1 LSDPQTPAGRQPV
14 SPDQAFAAAVNL
26 HRAGRVSE
34 AEQFYRKILQV
45 APGHFGAT
53 HYLGLACTQQGKH
66 NEAVGLLRKAVA
78 SNPASFEALTNLG
91 VALAATR
98 QLEAAV
104 AEYRKAIALQPDYVE
119 ARNNLGS
126 ALIGLGRHADAIAE
140 LEQALAIKPDLAAP
154 HNNLGSALAALG
166 RHIDALPA
174 YREAVRLNP
183 EFTDACNNLGLSLVA
198 LGRPDEALEIYR
210 TALTLM
216 PGDADAHANLAI
228 ALAALDRHE
237 AAIPHFEAALAGR
250 PGNTEAHNNLGNS
263 LAALNRHGEA
273 LAHYAKAIE
282 LRPELAEVHYNLG
295 NALTTLQRHP
305 EAVAHYRKAL
315 ALQPRYAEAHNNL
328 GIALV
333 MLERPAEAVTHH
345 REAIAIRPD
354 FTEAHSSLGDALAAL
369 DRYDEAQASFH
380 RALALDPA
388 FPEAHAG
395 LGNLQR
401 TLGRLEEARQTF
413 EKAISLAPRRA
424 EFHRGLAEIKR
435 FAAGDSQLAA
445 MEALAQDAATLSGN
459 GRTHLQFALAKAY
472 DDLGD
477 SPRAF
482 QHLIEGNAHKRAAIQ
497 YDPSETLRLFART
510 AEVFTSEL
518 MRRQA
523 NQGDP
528 SPLPIFIVGM
538 PRSGSSLIEQV
549 LASHSRV
556 FGAGE
561 ITDFNAAA
569 AILAGPGG
577 ALPVPFPELA
587 AEMTAEQFRCVGSH
601 YVNGL
606 RSRAPSAE
614 RITDKTL
621 GNFLFAGLIHLAL
634 PNARIIHARRNPV
647 DTCLSCFSKLFASQM
662 SFTYDL
668 AELGQYYRAYDAL
681 MAHWSQVLPAGVM
694 LEVSY
699 EDMVADF
706 EPQAKR
712 ILGHCGLQWEEA
724 CLSFHTTQRP
734 VKTASSAQVRQP
746 LYRAAV
752 GRSQS
757 YRALLS
763 PLLDALGP
771 VAES

>member
-1 LSDPQTPAGRQPV
+1 LSDPPTPAGRPV
-14 SPDQAFAAAVNL
+14 TPDQAFAAAVNL

-45 APGHFGAT
+45 APGHFGAM

-66 NEAVGLLRKAVA
+66 DEAVVLLQKAVA
-78 SNPASFEALTNLG
+78 SDPASFEALGNLG

-98 QLEAAV
+98 QLDAAV
-104 AEYRKAIALQPDYVE
+104 VAYRKAIALQPDYVE

-140 LEQALAIKPDLAAP
+140 LEQALAIKPDLAP
-154 HNNLGSALAALG
+154 LHNNLGSALAALG
-166 RHIDALPA
+166 RHADAVPA
-174 YREAVRLNP
+174 YRVAVRLNP
-183 EFTDACNNLGLSLVA
+183 KFTEACNNLGLSLVA
-198 LGRPDEALEIYR
+198 LGRPDEAIEIYR
-210 TALTLM
+210 TALALM
-216 PGDADAHANLAI
+216 PGDADAHANLAM
-228 ALAALDRHE
+228 ALAALGRHE

-250 PGNTEAHNNLGNS
+250 PGNAEAHNNLGNS

-273 LAHYAKAIE
+273 LAHYERAIQ
-282 LRPELAEVHYNLG
+282 LRPELAEVHNNLG
-295 NALTTLQRHP
+295 NALATLQRHP

-328 GIALV
+328 GRTLV
-333 MLERPAEAVTHH
+333 ALERPAEAMTHH

-354 FTEAHSSLGDALAAL
+354 FAVAHSSLGDALAAL
-369 DRYDEAQASFH
+369 DRHDEAQASFRH
-380 RALALDPA
+380 ALALDPA
-388 FPEAHAG
+388 LPEAHGG
-395 LGNLQR
+395 LGHVQK
-401 TLGRLEEARQTF
+401 TLGQLEDARRTF
-413 EKAISLAPRRA
+413 AKAISLAPRSA
-424 EFHRGLAEIKR
+424 EFHRSFAEVKR
-435 FAAGDSQLAA
+435 FTPGDPQLAA
-445 MEALAQDAATLSGN
+445 MEALAQDRDALTAN
-459 GRTHLQFALAKAY
+459 GRTHLHFALAKAH

-482 QHLIEGNAHKRAAIQ
+482 RHLIEGNALKRAAIT
-497 YDPSETLRLFART
+497 YDPSEMLRLLART
-510 AEVFTSEL
+510 ADIFTAEL
-518 MRRQA
+518 MQRQA
-523 NQGDP
+523 GQGDFSSVP
-528 SPLPIFIVGM
+528 VFIIGM
-538 PRSGSSLIEQV
+538 PRSGSSLIEQI

-569 AILAGPGG
+569 ASLAGPGG
-577 ALPVPFPELA
+577 RLPKPFPELA
-587 AEMTAEQFRCVGSH
+587 TDMTAEQFRRVGSH
-601 YVNGL
+601 YVNSL

-668 AELGQYYRAYDAL
+668 TELGQYYRAYDAL
-681 MAHWSQVLPAGVM
+681 MAHWRGVLPAGVM
-694 LEVSY
+694 LDVQY
-699 EDMVADF
+699 EDLVADF
-706 EPQAKR
+706 EPQARR
-712 ILGHCGLQWEEA
+712 IVEHCGLPWEEA
-724 CLSFHTTQRP
+724 CLQFHTTQRP
-734 VKTASSAQVRQP
+734 VKTASSAQVREP

-771 VAES
+771 VAGS